1 MNAFCIQVA
10 FVLVSVKLCIIGL
23 GIGVFLY
30 SGTLL
35 C

>member
-10 FVLVSVKLCIIGL
+10 FVLVSVKPCLIGL
-23 GIGVFLY
+23 GVFLY
-30 SGTLL
+30 SGTFL